1 MPWIETNTM
10 DQRIQFIG
18 DWLSGRYSKTEL
30 CKHYHISRPTGDQLI
45 ARYRDFGLAGLQD
58 RSRAAKHHPNA
69 VPDAICE
76 RIVRY
81 KLAHPQWGPKK
92 VMDGLRR
99 EDPDVAW
106 PVDSTAGAILQRA
119 GLVSARRRRRKTPP
133 QSAPLAHCDGAN
145 AVWSADFK
153 GDFELGDGQRCYPL
167 TVTDN
172 PSRYLL
178 QCRALTRPTHAGVQP
193 WFEWVFREYG
203 LPVAIRTDNGAP
215 FASRAAGGLS
225 RLSAWWVRLGIRPE
239 RTKPG
244 RPDQNGRHERMHRT
258 LKEAV
263 VVPPAATLT
272 EQQQRFN
279 HFVTEYNTERS
290 HEALDR
296 RTPAECYVPSPR
308 AYPTQLPELDY
319 AATTTVRKV
328 RQNGEVRW
336 KGRLV
341 FLSEVLVGE
350 PVGFVP
356 RDDDEDVWEVF
367 YGFHPLGVFH
377 ERTLELSPPSHW
389 HGKGENL

>member
-45 ARYRDFGLAGLQD
+45 ARYRDFGLEGLKD

-172 PSRYLL
+172 HSRYLL
-178 QCRALTRPTHAGVQP
+178 QCRARRMRGSSRGSNGC
-193 WFEWVFREYG
+193 FENMDCRS
-203 LPVAIRTDNGAP
+203 PSARITAP
-215 FASRAAGGLS
+215 RSPR
-225 RLSAWWVRLGIRPE
+225 VR
-239 RTKPG
+239 
-244 RPDQNGRHERMHRT
+244 
-258 LKEAV
+258 
-263 VVPPAATLT
+263 PAASAGC
-272 EQQQRFN
+272 RPGGCAWGFGPN
-279 HFVTEYNTERS
+279 APN
-290 HEALDR
+290 
-296 RTPAECYVPSPR
+296 R
-308 AYPTQLPELDY
+308 AGPIRMG
-319 AATTTVRKV
+319 ATSGCTAR
-328 RQNGEVRW
+328 
-336 KGRLV
+336 
-341 FLSEVLVGE
+341 
-350 PVGFVP
+350 
-356 RDDDEDVWEVF
+356 
-367 YGFHPLGVFH
+367 
-377 ERTLELSPPSHW
+377 
-389 HGKGENL
+389 